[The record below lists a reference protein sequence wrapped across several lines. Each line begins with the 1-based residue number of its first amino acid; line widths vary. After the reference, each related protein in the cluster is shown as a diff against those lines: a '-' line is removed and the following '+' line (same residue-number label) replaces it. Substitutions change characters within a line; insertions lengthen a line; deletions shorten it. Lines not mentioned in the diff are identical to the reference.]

1 MNEETQDRRVKRT
14 KLLLQKTLVD
24 LMLEKEV
31 GKISVKELTQ
41 KADVNRSTFYLHY
54 LDIYDMLEQ
63 MENEFVETIQGFFH
77 DFFTPLPTSMPLT
90 LFINISEWLE
100 QDKEYYV
107 KLLSGTASWQIIQE
121 LEARVRD
128 EFITLLQIIFMD
140 EDSLDLRTRVNFT
153 VSGIIGVLRMWV
165 TEGGNTSL
173 VELSETIDDI
183 LNNGMIQDYPQKIL
197 MRYPDYLQRLEAIR
211 KEKEQAKVDT
221 IRSM

>member
-1 MNEETQDRRVKRT
+1 MQEETQDRRIKRT
-14 KLLLQKTLVD
+14 KMLLQNALVD
-24 LMLEKEV
+24 LMLEKAV

-90 LFINISEWLE
+90 LFVNISEWLE

-107 KLLSGTASWQIIQE
+107 KLLRGSASGYVFEE
-121 LEARVRD
+121 LESRIRD
-128 EFITLLQIIFMD
+128 EFLTLLYLIFLD
-140 EDSLDLRTRVNFT
+140 EESLDLRTRVNFT
-153 VSGIIGVLRMWV
+153 VSGTVGVLRMWV
-165 TEGGNTSL
+165 MEGGNISL

-197 MRYPDYLQRLEAIR
+197 MRYPDYMQRLETIR
-211 KEKEQAKVDT
+211 KEKELAKAQAKG
-221 IRSM
+221 

>member
-1 MNEETQDRRVKRT
+1 MQEETQDRRIKRT
-14 KLLLQKTLVD
+14 KMLLQNALVD
-24 LMLEKEV
+24 LMLEKAV

-90 LFINISEWLE
+90 LFVNISEWLE

-107 KLLSGTASWQIIQE
+107 KLLRGSASGYIFEE
-121 LEARVRD
+121 LESRISD
-128 EFITLLQIIFMD
+128 EFLTLLYLIFLD
-140 EDSLDLRTRVNFT
+140 EESLDLRTRVNVT
-153 VSGIIGVLRMWV
+153 VSGTVGVLRMWV
-165 TEGGNTSL
+165 MEGGNISL

-197 MRYPDYLQRLEAIR
+197 MRYPDYMQRLETIR
-211 KEKEQAKVDT
+211 KEKELAKAQAKG
-221 IRSM
+221 

>member
-1 MNEETQDRRVKRT
+1 MQEETQDRRIKRT
-14 KLLLQKTLVD
+14 KMLLQNALVD
-24 LMLEKEV
+24 LMLEKAV

-90 LFINISEWLE
+90 LFVNISEWLE

-107 KLLSGTASWQIIQE
+107 KLLRGSASGYIFEE
-121 LEARVRD
+121 LESRIRD
-128 EFITLLQIIFMD
+128 EFLTLLYLIFLD
-140 EDSLDLRTRVNFT
+140 EESLDLRTRVNFT
-153 VSGIIGVLRMWV
+153 VSGTVGVLRMWV
-165 TEGGNTSL
+165 MEGGNISL
-173 VELSETIDDI
+173 VDLSETIDDI

-197 MRYPDYLQRLEAIR
+197 MRYPDYMQRLETIR
-211 KEKEQAKVDT
+211 KEKELAKAQAKG
-221 IRSM
+221 

>member
-1 MNEETQDRRVKRT
+1 MQEETQDRRIKRT
-14 KLLLQKTLVD
+14 KMLLQNALVD
-24 LMLEKEV
+24 LMLEKAV

-90 LFINISEWLE
+90 LFVSISEWLE

-107 KLLSGTASWQIIQE
+107 KLLRGSASGYIFEE
-121 LEARVRD
+121 LESRIRD
-128 EFITLLQIIFMD
+128 EFLTLLYLIFLD
-140 EDSLDLRTRVNFT
+140 EESLDLRTRVNFT
-153 VSGIIGVLRMWV
+153 VSGTVGVLRMWV
-165 TEGGNTSL
+165 MEGGNISL

-197 MRYPDYLQRLEAIR
+197 MRYPDYMQRLETIR
-211 KEKEQAKVDT
+211 KEKELAKAQAKG
-221 IRSM
+221 

>member
-1 MNEETQDRRVKRT
+1 
-14 KLLLQKTLVD
+14 
-24 LMLEKEV
+24 MLEKAV

-90 LFINISEWLE
+90 LFVNISEWLE

-107 KLLSGTASWQIIQE
+107 KLLRGSASGYIFEE
-121 LEARVRD
+121 LESRIRD
-128 EFITLLQIIFMD
+128 EFLTLLYLIFLD
-140 EDSLDLRTRVNFT
+140 EESLDLRTRVNFT
-153 VSGIIGVLRMWV
+153 VSGTVGVLRMWV
-165 TEGGNTSL
+165 MEGGNISL

-197 MRYPDYLQRLEAIR
+197 MRYPDYMQRLETIR
-211 KEKEQAKVDT
+211 KEKELAKAQAKG
-221 IRSM
+221 

>member
-1 MNEETQDRRVKRT
+1 MQEETQDRRIKRT
-14 KLLLQKTLVD
+14 KMVD
-24 LMLEKEV
+24 LMLEKAV

-90 LFINISEWLE
+90 LFVNISEWLE

-107 KLLSGTASWQIIQE
+107 KLLRGSASGYIFEE
-121 LEARVRD
+121 LESRIRD
-128 EFITLLQIIFMD
+128 EFLTLLYLIFLD
-140 EDSLDLRTRVNFT
+140 EESLDLRTRVNFT
-153 VSGIIGVLRMWV
+153 VSGTVGVLRMWV
-165 TEGGNTSL
+165 MEGGNISL

-197 MRYPDYLQRLEAIR
+197 MRYPDYMQRLETIR
-211 KEKEQAKVDT
+211 KEKELAKAQAKG
-221 IRSM
+221 

>member
-1 MNEETQDRRVKRT
+1 MQEETQDRRIKRT
-14 KLLLQKTLVD
+14 KMLLQNALVD
-24 LMLEKEV
+24 LMLEKAV

-90 LFINISEWLE
+90 LFVNISEWLE

-107 KLLSGTASWQIIQE
+107 KLLRGSASGYIFEQ
-121 LEARVRD
+121 LESRIRD
-128 EFITLLQIIFMD
+128 EFLTLLYLIFLD
-140 EDSLDLRTRVNFT
+140 EESLDLRTRVNFT
-153 VSGIIGVLRMWV
+153 VSGTVGVLRMWV
-165 TEGGNTSL
+165 MEGGNISL

-197 MRYPDYLQRLEAIR
+197 MRYPDYMQRLETIR
-211 KEKEQAKVDT
+211 KEKELAKAQAKG
-221 IRSM
+221 

>member
-1 MNEETQDRRVKRT
+1 MQEETQDRRIKRT
-14 KLLLQKTLVD
+14 KMLLQNALVD
-24 LMLEKEV
+24 LMLEKAV

-90 LFINISEWLE
+90 LFVNISEWLE
-100 QDKEYYV
+100 QDKEYYA
-107 KLLSGTASWQIIQE
+107 KLLRGSASGYIFEE
-121 LEARVRD
+121 LESRIRD
-128 EFITLLQIIFMD
+128 EFLTLLYLIFLD
-140 EDSLDLRTRVNFT
+140 EESLDLRTRVNFT
-153 VSGIIGVLRMWV
+153 VSGTVGVLRMWV
-165 TEGGNTSL
+165 MEGGNISL

-197 MRYPDYLQRLEAIR
+197 MRYPDYMQRLETIR
-211 KEKEQAKVDT
+211 KEKELAKAQAKG
-221 IRSM
+221 

>member
-1 MNEETQDRRVKRT
+1 MNEEIQDRRVKRT
-14 KLLLQKTLVD
+14 KMLLQNALVD
-24 LMLEKEV
+24 LMLEKAV

-41 KADVNRSTFYLHY
+41 QADVNRSTFYLHY

-90 LFINISEWLE
+90 LFVNISEWLE

-107 KLLSGTASWQIIQE
+107 KLLRGSASGYIFEE
-121 LEARVRD
+121 LESRIRD
-128 EFITLLQIIFMD
+128 EFLTLLYLIFLD
-140 EDSLDLRTRVNFT
+140 EESLDLRTRVNFT
-153 VSGIIGVLRMWV
+153 VSGTVGVLRMWV
-165 TEGGNTSL
+165 MEGGNISL

-197 MRYPDYLQRLEAIR
+197 MRYPDYMQRLETIR
-211 KEKEQAKVDT
+211 KEKELAKAQAKG
-221 IRSM
+221 

>member
-1 MNEETQDRRVKRT
+1 MQEETQDRRIKRT
-14 KLLLQKTLVD
+14 KMLLQNALVD
-24 LMLEKEV
+24 LMLEKAV

-90 LFINISEWLE
+90 LFVNISEWLE

-107 KLLSGTASWQIIQE
+107 KLLRGSASGYIFEE
-121 LEARVRD
+121 LESRIRD
-128 EFITLLQIIFMD
+128 EFLTLLYLIFLD
-140 EDSLDLRTRVNFT
+140 EESLDLRTRVNFT
-153 VSGIIGVLRMWV
+153 VSGTVGVLRMWV
-165 TEGGNTSL
+165 MEGGNISL

-197 MRYPDYLQRLEAIR
+197 MHYPDYMQRLETIR
-211 KEKEQAKVDT
+211 KEKELAKAQAKG
-221 IRSM
+221 

>member
-1 MNEETQDRRVKRT
+1 MQEETQDRRIKRT
-14 KLLLQKTLVD
+14 KMLLQNALVD
-24 LMLEKEV
+24 LMLEKAV

-90 LFINISEWLE
+90 LFVNISEWLE

-107 KLLSGTASWQIIQE
+107 KLLRGSASGYIFEE
-121 LEARVRD
+121 LESRIRD
-128 EFITLLQIIFMD
+128 EFLTLLYLIFLD
-140 EDSLDLRTRVNFT
+140 EESLDLRIRVNFT
-153 VSGIIGVLRMWV
+153 VSGTVGVLRMWV
-165 TEGGNTSL
+165 MEGGNISL

-197 MRYPDYLQRLEAIR
+197 MRYPDYMQRLETIR
-211 KEKEQAKVDT
+211 KEKELAKAQAKG
-221 IRSM
+221 

>member
-1 MNEETQDRRVKRT
+1 MQEETQDRRIKRT
-14 KLLLQKTLVD
+14 KMLLQNALVD
-24 LMLEKEV
+24 LMLEKAV

-54 LDIYDMLEQ
+54 LDIYDMREQ

-90 LFINISEWLE
+90 LFVNISEWLE

-107 KLLSGTASWQIIQE
+107 KLLRGSASGYIFEE
-121 LEARVRD
+121 LESRIRD
-128 EFITLLQIIFMD
+128 EFLTLLYLIFLD
-140 EDSLDLRTRVNFT
+140 EESLDLRTRVNFT
-153 VSGIIGVLRMWV
+153 VSGTVGVLRMWV
-165 TEGGNTSL
+165 MEGGNISL

-197 MRYPDYLQRLEAIR
+197 MRYPDYMQRLETIR
-211 KEKEQAKVDT
+211 KEKELAKAQAKG
-221 IRSM
+221 

>member
-1 MNEETQDRRVKRT
+1 MQEETQDRRIKRT
-14 KLLLQKTLVD
+14 KMLLQNALVD
-24 LMLEKEV
+24 LMLEKAV

-90 LFINISEWLE
+90 LFVNISEWLE

-107 KLLSGTASWQIIQE
+107 KLLRGSASGYIFEE
-121 LEARVRD
+121 LESRIRD
-128 EFITLLQIIFMD
+128 EFLTLLYLIFLD
-140 EDSLDLRTRVNFT
+140 EESLDLRTRVNFT
-153 VSGIIGVLRMWV
+153 VSGTVGVLRMWV
-165 TEGGNTSL
+165 MEGGNISL

-183 LNNGMIQDYPQKIL
+183 LNNGMIQDYPQKKY
-197 MRYPDYLQRLEAIR
+197 MRYPDYMQRLETIR
-211 KEKEQAKVDT
+211 KEKELAKAQAKG
-221 IRSM
+221 

>member
-1 MNEETQDRRVKRT
+1 MNEEIQDRRVKRT
-14 KLLLQKTLVD
+14 KMLLQNALVD
-24 LMLEKEV
+24 LMLEKAV

-90 LFINISEWLE
+90 LFVNISEWLE

-107 KLLSGTASWQIIQE
+107 KLLRGSASGYIFEE
-121 LEARVRD
+121 LESRIRD
-128 EFITLLQIIFMD
+128 EFLTLLYLIFLD
-140 EDSLDLRTRVNFT
+140 EESLDLRTRVNFT
-153 VSGIIGVLRMWV
+153 VSGTVGVLRMWV
-165 TEGGNTSL
+165 MEGGNISL

-197 MRYPDYLQRLEAIR
+197 MRYPDYMQRLETIR
-211 KEKEQAKVDT
+211 KEKELAKAQAKG
-221 IRSM
+221 

>member
-1 MNEETQDRRVKRT
+1 MQEETQDRRIKRT
-14 KLLLQKTLVD
+14 KMLLQNALVD
-24 LMLEKEV
+24 LMLEKAV

-77 DFFTPLPTSMPLT
+77 DFFTPLPTSMSLT
-90 LFINISEWLE
+90 LFVNISEWLE

-107 KLLSGTASWQIIQE
+107 KLLRGSASGYIFEE
-121 LEARVRD
+121 LESRIRD
-128 EFITLLQIIFMD
+128 EFLTLLYLIFLD
-140 EDSLDLRTRVNFT
+140 EESLDLRTRVNFT
-153 VSGIIGVLRMWV
+153 VSGTVGVLRMWV
-165 TEGGNTSL
+165 MEGGNISL

-197 MRYPDYLQRLEAIR
+197 MRYPDYMQRLETIR
-211 KEKEQAKVDT
+211 KEKELAKAQAKG
-221 IRSM
+221 

>member
-1 MNEETQDRRVKRT
+1 MQEETQDRRIKRT
-14 KLLLQKTLVD
+14 KMLLQNALVD
-24 LMLEKEV
+24 LMLEKAV

-63 MENEFVETIQGFFH
+63 MENEVVETIQGFFH

-90 LFINISEWLE
+90 LFVNISEWLE

-107 KLLSGTASWQIIQE
+107 KLLRGSASGYIFEE
-121 LEARVRD
+121 LESRIRD
-128 EFITLLQIIFMD
+128 EFLTLLYLIFLD
-140 EDSLDLRTRVNFT
+140 EESLDLRTRVNFT
-153 VSGIIGVLRMWV
+153 VSGTVGVLRMWV
-165 TEGGNTSL
+165 MEGGNISL

-197 MRYPDYLQRLEAIR
+197 MRYPDYMQRLETIR
-211 KEKEQAKVDT
+211 KEKELAKAQAKG
-221 IRSM
+221 

>member
-1 MNEETQDRRVKRT
+1 MQEETQDRRIKRT
-14 KLLLQKTLVD
+14 KMLLQNALVD
-24 LMLEKEV
+24 LMLEKAV

-77 DFFTPLPTSMPLT
+77 DFFTPLPTSMPL
-90 LFINISEWLE
+90 FVNISEWLE

-107 KLLSGTASWQIIQE
+107 KLLRGSASGYIFEE
-121 LEARVRD
+121 LESRIRD
-128 EFITLLQIIFMD
+128 EFLTLLYLIFLD
-140 EDSLDLRTRVNFT
+140 EESLDLRTRVNFT
-153 VSGIIGVLRMWV
+153 VSGTVGVLRMWV
-165 TEGGNTSL
+165 MEGGNISL

-197 MRYPDYLQRLEAIR
+197 MRYPDYMQRLETIR
-211 KEKEQAKVDT
+211 KEKELAKAQAKG
-221 IRSM
+221 

>member
-1 MNEETQDRRVKRT
+1 MQEETQDRRIKRT
-14 KLLLQKTLVD
+14 KMLLQNALVD
-24 LMLEKEV
+24 LMLEKAV

-90 LFINISEWLE
+90 LFVNISEWLE

-107 KLLSGTASWQIIQE
+107 KLLRGSASGYIFEE
-121 LEARVRD
+121 LESRIRD
-128 EFITLLQIIFMD
+128 EFLTLLYLIFLD
-140 EDSLDLRTRVNFT
+140 EESLDLRTRVNFT
-153 VSGIIGVLRMWV
+153 VSGTVGVLRMWV
-165 TEGGNTSL
+165 MEGGNISL
-173 VELSETIDDI
+173 VELSVTIDDI

-197 MRYPDYLQRLEAIR
+197 MRYPDYMQRLETIR
-211 KEKEQAKVDT
+211 KEKELAKAQAKG
-221 IRSM
+221 

>member
-1 MNEETQDRRVKRT
+1 MQEETQDRRIKRT
-14 KLLLQKTLVD
+14 KMLLQNALVD
-24 LMLEKEV
+24 LMLEKAV

-90 LFINISEWLE
+90 LFVNISEWLE

-107 KLLSGTASWQIIQE
+107 KLLRGSASGYIFEE
-121 LEARVRD
+121 LESRIRD
-128 EFITLLQIIFMD
+128 EFLTLLYLIFLD
-140 EDSLDLRTRVNFT
+140 EESLDLRTRVNFT
-153 VSGIIGVLRMWV
+153 VSGTVGVLRMWIM
-165 TEGGNTSL
+165 EGGNISL

-197 MRYPDYLQRLEAIR
+197 MRYPDYMQRLETIR
-211 KEKEQAKVDT
+211 KEKELAKAQAKG
-221 IRSM
+221 

>member
-1 MNEETQDRRVKRT
+1 MQEETQDRRIKRT
-14 KLLLQKTLVD
+14 KMLLQNVLVD
-24 LMLEKEV
+24 LMLEKAV

-54 LDIYDMLEQ
+54 LDIYNMLEQ

-90 LFINISEWLE
+90 LFVNISEWLE

-107 KLLSGTASWQIIQE
+107 KLLRGSASGYIFEE
-121 LEARVRD
+121 LESRIRD
-128 EFITLLQIIFMD
+128 EFLTLLYLIFLD
-140 EDSLDLRTRVNFT
+140 EESLDLRTRVNFT
-153 VSGIIGVLRMWV
+153 VSGTVGVLRMWV
-165 TEGGNTSL
+165 MEGGNISL

-197 MRYPDYLQRLEAIR
+197 MRYPDYMQRLETIR
-211 KEKEQAKVDT
+211 KEKELAKAQAKG
-221 IRSM
+221 

>member
-1 MNEETQDRRVKRT
+1 MQEETQDRRIKRT
-14 KLLLQKTLVD
+14 KMLLQNALVE
-24 LMLEKEV
+24 LMLEKAV

-90 LFINISEWLE
+90 LFVNISEWLE

-107 KLLSGTASWQIIQE
+107 KLLRGSASGYIFEE
-121 LEARVRD
+121 LESRIRD
-128 EFITLLQIIFMD
+128 EFLTLLYLIFLD
-140 EDSLDLRTRVNFT
+140 EESLDLRTRVNFT
-153 VSGIIGVLRMWV
+153 VSGTVGVLRMWV
-165 TEGGNTSL
+165 MEGGNISL

-197 MRYPDYLQRLEAIR
+197 MRYPDYMQRLETIR
-211 KEKEQAKVDT
+211 KEKELAKAQAKG
-221 IRSM
+221 

>member
-1 MNEETQDRRVKRT
+1 MQEETQDRRIKRT
-14 KLLLQKTLVD
+14 KMLLQNALVD
-24 LMLEKEV
+24 LMLEKAV

-90 LFINISEWLE
+90 LFVNISEWLE

-107 KLLSGTASWQIIQE
+107 KLLRGSASGYIFEE
-121 LEARVRD
+121 LESRIRD
-128 EFITLLQIIFMD
+128 EFLTLLYLIFLD
-140 EDSLDLRTRVNFT
+140 EESLDLRTRVNFT
-153 VSGIIGVLRMWV
+153 VSGTVGVLRMWV
-165 TEGGNTSL
+165 MEGGNISL
-173 VELSETIDDI
+173 VELSETIDDL

-197 MRYPDYLQRLEAIR
+197 MRYPDYMQRLETIR
-211 KEKEQAKVDT
+211 KEKELAKAQAKG
-221 IRSM
+221 

>member
-1 MNEETQDRRVKRT
+1 MQEETQDRRIKRT
-14 KLLLQKTLVD
+14 KMLLQNALVD
-24 LMLEKEV
+24 LMLEKAV

-63 MENEFVETIQGFFH
+63 METEFVETIQGFFH

-90 LFINISEWLE
+90 LFVNISEWLE

-107 KLLSGTASWQIIQE
+107 KLLRGSASGYIFEE
-121 LEARVRD
+121 LESRIRD
-128 EFITLLQIIFMD
+128 EFLTLLYLIFLD
-140 EDSLDLRTRVNFT
+140 EESLDLRTRVNFT
-153 VSGIIGVLRMWV
+153 VSGTVGVLRMWV
-165 TEGGNTSL
+165 MEGGNISL

-197 MRYPDYLQRLEAIR
+197 MRYPDYMQRLETIR
-211 KEKEQAKVDT
+211 KEKELAKAQAKG
-221 IRSM
+221 

>member
-1 MNEETQDRRVKRT
+1 M
-14 KLLLQKTLVD
+14 VD
-24 LMLEKEV
+24 LMLEKAV

-90 LFINISEWLE
+90 LFVNISEWLE

-107 KLLSGTASWQIIQE
+107 KLLRGSASGYIFEE
-121 LEARVRD
+121 LESRIRD
-128 EFITLLQIIFMD
+128 EFLTLLYLIFLD
-140 EDSLDLRTRVNFT
+140 EESLDLRTRVNFT
-153 VSGIIGVLRMWV
+153 VSGTVGVLRMWV
-165 TEGGNTSL
+165 MEGGNISL

-197 MRYPDYLQRLEAIR
+197 MRYPDYMQRLETIR
-211 KEKEQAKVDT
+211 KEKELAKAQAKG
-221 IRSM
+221 

>member
-1 MNEETQDRRVKRT
+1 MQEETQDRRIKRT
-14 KLLLQKTLVD
+14 KMLLQNALVD
-24 LMLEKEV
+24 LMLEKAV

-90 LFINISEWLE
+90 LFVNISEWLE

-107 KLLSGTASWQIIQE
+107 KLLRGSASGYIFEE
-121 LEARVRD
+121 LESRIRD
-128 EFITLLQIIFMD
+128 EFLTLLYLIFLD
-140 EDSLDLRTRVNFT
+140 EESLDLRTRVNFT
-153 VSGIIGVLRMWV
+153 VSGTVGVLRLWV
-165 TEGGNTSL
+165 MEGGNISL

-197 MRYPDYLQRLEAIR
+197 MRYPDYMQRLETIR
-211 KEKEQAKVDT
+211 KEKELAKAQAKG
-221 IRSM
+221 

>member
-1 MNEETQDRRVKRT
+1 MQEETQDRRIKRT
-14 KLLLQKTLVD
+14 KMLLQNALVD
-24 LMLEKEV
+24 LMLEKAV

-41 KADVNRSTFYLHY
+41 KADVNGSTFYLHY

-90 LFINISEWLE
+90 LFVNISEWLE

-107 KLLSGTASWQIIQE
+107 KLLRGSASGYIFEE
-121 LEARVRD
+121 LESRIRD
-128 EFITLLQIIFMD
+128 EFLTLLYLIFLD
-140 EDSLDLRTRVNFT
+140 EESLDLRTRVNFT
-153 VSGIIGVLRMWV
+153 VSGTVGVLRMWV
-165 TEGGNTSL
+165 MEGGNISL

-197 MRYPDYLQRLEAIR
+197 MRYPDYMQRLETIR
-211 KEKEQAKVDT
+211 KEKELAKAQAKG
-221 IRSM
+221 

>member
-1 MNEETQDRRVKRT
+1 MNEEIQDRRVKRT
-14 KLLLQKTLVD
+14 KMLLQNALVD
-24 LMLEKEV
+24 LMLEKAV

-41 KADVNRSTFYLHY
+41 QADVNRSTFYLHY

-90 LFINISEWLE
+90 LFVNISEWLE

-107 KLLSGTASWQIIQE
+107 KLLRGSASGYIFEE
-121 LEARVRD
+121 LESRIRD
-128 EFITLLQIIFMD
+128 EFLTLLYLIFLD
-140 EDSLDLRTRVNFT
+140 EESLDLRTRVHFT
-153 VSGIIGVLRMWV
+153 VSGTVGVLRMWV
-165 TEGGNTSL
+165 MEGGNISL

-197 MRYPDYLQRLEAIR
+197 MRYPDYMQRLETIR
-211 KEKEQAKVDT
+211 KEKELAKAQAKG
-221 IRSM
+221 

>member
-1 MNEETQDRRVKRT
+1 MQEETQDRRIKRT
-14 KLLLQKTLVD
+14 KMLLQNALVD
-24 LMLEKEV
+24 LMLEKAV

-90 LFINISEWLE
+90 LFVNISEWLE

-107 KLLSGTASWQIIQE
+107 KLLRGSASGYIFEE
-121 LEARVRD
+121 LELRIRD
-128 EFITLLQIIFMD
+128 EFLTLLYLIFLD
-140 EDSLDLRTRVNFT
+140 EESLDLRTRVNFT
-153 VSGIIGVLRMWV
+153 VSGTVGVLRMWV
-165 TEGGNTSL
+165 MEGGNISL

-197 MRYPDYLQRLEAIR
+197 MRYPDYMQRLETIR
-211 KEKEQAKVDT
+211 KEKELAKAQAKG
-221 IRSM
+221 

>member
-1 MNEETQDRRVKRT
+1 MQEETQDRRVKRT

-41 KADVNRSTFYLHY
+41 RADVNRSTFYLHY

-77 DFFTPLPTSMPLT
+77 DFFTPLPASMPLT
-90 LFINISEWLE
+90 LFINISKWLE

-107 KLLSGTASWQIIQE
+107 KLLSGTASWHILQD
-121 LEARVRD
+121 LEVRVRD

-140 EDSLDLRTRVNFT
+140 EDSIDLRTRVNFT

-165 TEGGNTSL
+165 TEGGNASL
-173 VELSETIDDI
+173 SDLSETIDDI

-197 MRYPDYLQRLEAIR
+197 MRYPDYMQRLETIR
-211 KEKEQAKVDT
+211 KEKELAKAQAKG
-221 IRSM
+221 

>member
-1 MNEETQDRRVKRT
+1 MQEETQDRRIKRT
-14 KLLLQKTLVD
+14 KMLLQNALVD
-24 LMLEKEV
+24 LMLEKAV

-90 LFINISEWLE
+90 LFVNISEWLE

-107 KLLSGTASWQIIQE
+107 KLLRGSASGYIFEE
-121 LEARVRD
+121 LESRIRD
-128 EFITLLQIIFMD
+128 EFLTLLYLIFLD
-140 EDSLDLRTRVNFT
+140 EESLDLRTRVNFT
-153 VSGIIGVLRMWV
+153 VSGTVGVLRMWV
-165 TEGGNTSL
+165 MEGGNISL

-183 LNNGMIQDYPQKIL
+183 LNNGMVQDYPQKIL
-197 MRYPDYLQRLEAIR
+197 MRYPDYMQRLETIR
-211 KEKEQAKVDT
+211 KEKELAKAQAKG
-221 IRSM
+221 

>member
-1 MNEETQDRRVKRT
+1 MQEETQDRRIKRT
-14 KLLLQKTLVD
+14 KMLLQNALVD
-24 LMLEKEV
+24 LMLEKAV

-63 MENEFVETIQGFFH
+63 REN

-90 LFINISEWLE
+90 LFVNISEWLE

-107 KLLSGTASWQIIQE
+107 KLLRGSASGYIFEE
-121 LEARVRD
+121 LESRIRD
-128 EFITLLQIIFMD
+128 EFLTLLYLIFLD
-140 EDSLDLRTRVNFT
+140 EESLDLRTRVNFT
-153 VSGIIGVLRMWV
+153 VSGTVGVLRMWV
-165 TEGGNTSL
+165 MEGGNISL

-197 MRYPDYLQRLEAIR
+197 MRYPDYMQRLETIR
-211 KEKEQAKVDT
+211 KEKELAKAQAKG
-221 IRSM
+221 

>member
-1 MNEETQDRRVKRT
+1 MQEETQDRRI
-14 KLLLQKTLVD
+14 KTDEKCCCKNALVD
-24 LMLEKEV
+24 LMLEKAV

-90 LFINISEWLE
+90 LFVNISEWLE

-107 KLLSGTASWQIIQE
+107 KLLRGSASGYIFEE
-121 LEARVRD
+121 LESRIRD
-128 EFITLLQIIFMD
+128 EFLTLLYLIFLD
-140 EDSLDLRTRVNFT
+140 EESLDLRTRVNFT
-153 VSGIIGVLRMWV
+153 VSGTVGVLRMWV
-165 TEGGNTSL
+165 MEGGNISL

-197 MRYPDYLQRLEAIR
+197 MRYPDYMQRLETIR
-211 KEKEQAKVDT
+211 KEKELAKAQAKG
-221 IRSM
+221 

>member
-1 MNEETQDRRVKRT
+1 MQEETQDRRIKRT
-14 KLLLQKTLVD
+14 KMLLQNALVD
-24 LMLEKEV
+24 LMLEKAV

-90 LFINISEWLE
+90 LFVNISEWLD

-107 KLLSGTASWQIIQE
+107 KLLRGSASGYIFEE
-121 LEARVRD
+121 LESRIRD
-128 EFITLLQIIFMD
+128 EFLTLLYLIFLD
-140 EDSLDLRTRVNFT
+140 EESLDLRTRVNFT
-153 VSGIIGVLRMWV
+153 VSGTVGVLRMWV
-165 TEGGNTSL
+165 MEGGNISL

-197 MRYPDYLQRLEAIR
+197 MRYPDYMQRLETIR
-211 KEKEQAKVDT
+211 KEKELAKAQAKG
-221 IRSM
+221 

>member
-1 MNEETQDRRVKRT
+1 MQEETQDRRIKRT
-14 KLLLQKTLVD
+14 KMLLQNALVD
-24 LMLEKEV
+24 LMLEKAV

-77 DFFTPLPTSMPLT
+77 DFFTPLSTSMPLT
-90 LFINISEWLE
+90 LFVNISEWLE

-107 KLLSGTASWQIIQE
+107 KLLRGSASGYIFEE
-121 LEARVRD
+121 LESRIRD
-128 EFITLLQIIFMD
+128 EFLTLLYLIFLD
-140 EDSLDLRTRVNFT
+140 EESLDLRTRVNFT
-153 VSGIIGVLRMWV
+153 VSGTVGVLRMWV
-165 TEGGNTSL
+165 MEGGNISL

-197 MRYPDYLQRLEAIR
+197 MRYPDYMQRLETIR
-211 KEKEQAKVDT
+211 KEKELAKAQAKG
-221 IRSM
+221 

>member
-1 MNEETQDRRVKRT
+1 MQEETQDRRIKRT
-14 KLLLQKTLVD
+14 KMLLQNALVD
-24 LMLEKEV
+24 LMLEKAV

-90 LFINISEWLE
+90 LFVNISEWLE

-107 KLLSGTASWQIIQE
+107 KLLRGSASGYIFEE
-121 LEARVRD
+121 LESRIRD
-128 EFITLLQIIFMD
+128 ELLTLLYLIFLD
-140 EDSLDLRTRVNFT
+140 EESLDLRTRVNFT
-153 VSGIIGVLRMWV
+153 VSGTVGVLRMWV
-165 TEGGNTSL
+165 MEGGNISL

-197 MRYPDYLQRLEAIR
+197 MRYPDYMQRLETIR
-211 KEKEQAKVDT
+211 KEKELAKAQAKG
-221 IRSM
+221 

>member
-1 MNEETQDRRVKRT
+1 MQEETQDRRIKRT
-14 KLLLQKTLVD
+14 KMLLQNALVD
-24 LMLEKEV
+24 LMLEKAV

-41 KADVNRSTFYLHY
+41 KADVNRSRFYLHY

-90 LFINISEWLE
+90 LFVNISEWLE

-107 KLLSGTASWQIIQE
+107 KLLRGSASGYIFEE
-121 LEARVRD
+121 LESRIRD
-128 EFITLLQIIFMD
+128 EFLTLLYLIFLD
-140 EDSLDLRTRVNFT
+140 EESLDLRTRVNFT
-153 VSGIIGVLRMWV
+153 VSGTVGVLRMWV
-165 TEGGNTSL
+165 MEGGNISL

-197 MRYPDYLQRLEAIR
+197 MRYPDYMQRLETIR
-211 KEKEQAKVDT
+211 KEKELAKAQAKG
-221 IRSM
+221 

>member
-1 MNEETQDRRVKRT
+1 MNEEIQDRRVKRT
-14 KLLLQKTLVD
+14 KMLLQNALVD
-24 LMLEKEV
+24 LMLEKAV

-90 LFINISEWLE
+90 LFVNISEWLE

-107 KLLSGTASWQIIQE
+107 KLLRGSASGYIFEE
-121 LEARVRD
+121 LESRIRD
-128 EFITLLQIIFMD
+128 EFLTLLYLIFLD
-140 EDSLDLRTRVNFT
+140 EESLDLRTRVNFT
-153 VSGIIGVLRMWV
+153 VSGTVGVLRMWV
-165 TEGGNTSL
+165 MEGGNISL
-173 VELSETIDDI
+173 IELSETIDDI

-197 MRYPDYLQRLEAIR
+197 MRYPDYMQRLETIR
-211 KEKEQAKVDT
+211 KEKELAKAQAKG
-221 IRSM
+221 